1 VDSSLT
7 WEPSDHSGLKS
18 ITLPAGLIWT
28 PDLHLFN
35 SATEDDLLQ
44 PENAQVFSDGQVAT
58 SPLTTLFAH
67 CDFDFARFPY
77 DSQTCQFTLGT
88 MLDNVSVELAAA
100 ADAELLPNP
109 VSALS
114 SALNL
119 AFKPPNLCASQLPRS
134 GA

>member
-1 VDSSLT
+1 VDSSLA

-67 CDFDFARFPY
+67 CDFY

-114 SALNL
+114 LALNL